1 MIFERKGYM
10 MNRNT
15 ILPGATICI
24 LGDGQLGKM
33 SLMAAHQLGYKTMVW
48 YPSDP
53 VGNNGPAMEMA
64 THRLTAPFYAMTF
77 DSSVAIDEVIRKADV
92 ITTEWENVPLTLIR
106 ELERRGAVVRP
117 SSRVLEVAQS
127 RIREKALARDL
138 FIPTTKTVFIEK
150 GTNINN
156 DEGWLDYLPGIL
168 KTDGQGYDGKGQY
181 PVNTVEEIITAHQKV
196 AVDCVLE
203 KRVSLAF
210 ELSVLVARSAF
221 GEISVSDVVENVH
234 FNGIL
239 NHTTWPVKDHGF
251 VRSKLQEAQNY
262 ATKVAEHLDLEGV
275 LCLEFFVDREGNLLF
290 NEMAP
295 RPHNSFH
302 GSIEAAETSQFE
314 QHIRSICNLLLGHVR
329 FHTPFEMKNLIG
341 GTWADDWD
349 PLLDERRTR
358 LHLYGK
364 AESRPGRKMGHVT
377 RLIR

>member
-1 MIFERKGYM
+1 

-33 SLMAAHQLGYKTMVW
+33 SLMAAHQLGYKTIVW
-48 YPSDP
+48 YPSDKD
-53 VGNNGPAMEMA
+53 GNNGPAMEMA
-64 THRLTAPFYAMTF
+64 THRLTAPFYDATF
-77 DSSVAIDEVIRKADV
+77 DSSAAIDEVIRSADV
-92 ITTEWENVPLTLIR
+92 ITTEWENVPLSLIR

-138 FIPTTKTVFIEK
+138 SIPTTKTVWIAK
-150 GTNINN
+150 GTDINN
-156 DEGWLDYLPGIL
+156 DGEWLDYLPGIL

-181 PVNTVEEIITAHQKV
+181 PVNTVEELVVAHQKA

-203 KRVSLAF
+203 KRVDLAF
-210 ELSVLVARSAF
+210 ELSVLVARNAS

-234 FNGIL
+234 INGIL
-239 NHTTWPVKDHGF
+239 DRTIWPVKDRGF
-251 VRSKLQEAQNY
+251 TRSKLQEACDH
-262 ATKVAEHLDLEGV
+262 AMKVAEHLGLEGV
-275 LCLEFFVDREGNLLF
+275 LCLEFFVDKEGNLLF

-302 GSIEAAETSQFE
+302 GSIEAARTSQFE
-314 QHIRSICNLLLGHVR
+314 QHIRAACGLPLGYVW
-329 FHTPFEMKNLIG
+329 FHTPFVMQNLIG
-341 GTWADDWD
+341 GNWEEDWAPTLHDMSG
-349 PLLDERRTR
+349 R

-364 AESRPGRKMGHVT
+364 SESRPGRKMGHVT
-377 RLIR
+377 TLELK